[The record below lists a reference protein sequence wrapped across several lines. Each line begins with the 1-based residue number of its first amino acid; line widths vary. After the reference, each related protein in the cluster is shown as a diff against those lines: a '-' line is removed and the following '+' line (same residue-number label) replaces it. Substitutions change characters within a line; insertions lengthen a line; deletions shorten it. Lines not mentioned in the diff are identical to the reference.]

1 MKERNIVL
9 FALSTCPACK
19 KTRDLL
25 DKNKIEYVLVEL
37 DLVDRDSRDKLLGEV
52 RRFNPR
58 ETFPTLVVNKGEKV
72 IVGYDYEASMSV
84 FGATTDTGK

>member
-1 MKERNIVL
+1 MRNIVL

-25 DKNKIEYVLVEL
+25 DTNKIEYVLVEL
-37 DLVDRDSRDKLLGEV
+37 DLVDLDSRDKLLGEV

-58 ETFPTLVVNKGEKV
+58 ETFPTLVINKGEKV
-72 IVGYDYEASMSV
+72 IVGYDESELKGE
-84 FGATTDTGK
+84 FGGH